1 MKLSLWTKN
10 CTINVSVMV
19 NSTNCF
25 FLAAMGV
32 ALAGCAVTPS
42 AISPS
47 PSDIAPVVVNDR
59 AIIGE
64 MTARATTIMDSGSV
78 VAMKKLIA
86 KLKTEPKIKLN
97 LPKPNLFSP
106 GEAQKAIAV
115 VGGVYKC
122 NRCPRWHV
130 APASG
135 FFISDELIVTNYHV
149 VDQPDRDGLVVRLFD
164 GRFFMVEDV
173 VAASE
178 RFDLAVLRVPKTGI
192 KPISL
197 GQPAPVGAKVDL
209 ISHPNQ
215 KFYTL
220 SEGRVARYFITQ
232 RNRKA
237 VSAMAITADFGKGSS
252 GAPVLNDSGQV
263 VGIAASTESLYYT
276 EKDGVQKNLQMV
288 FKNCVPV
295 SQLRELIGG

>member
-1 MKLSLWTKN
+1 MK
-10 CTINVSVMV
+10 V
-19 NSTNCF
+19 NLINCF
-25 FLAAMGV
+25 ILAALG
-32 ALAGCAVTPS
+32 AFLAGCTVTPS
-42 AISPS
+42 AISPKS
-47 PSDIAPVVVNDR
+47 NEIMPAVINDR
-59 AIIGE
+59 AIVGQ
-64 MTARATTIMDSGSV
+64 MTARATTMMDSDSV
-78 VAMKKLIA
+78 VGMKTLIA

-97 LPKPNLFSP
+97 LPKPNLSTP

-122 NRCPRWHV
+122 KRCPRWHV

-135 FFISDELIVTNYHV
+135 FFIAEDLLVTNYHV

-178 RFDLAVLRVPKTGI
+178 RFDLAVLRVPKTGL

-197 GQPAPVGAKVDL
+197 GQAAPVGAKVDL

-252 GAPVLNDSGQV
+252 GAPVLDDSGQV